1 MTNNNNKMYL
11 LICFLSVL
19 LALVGCSGIRIK
31 QKNIYKID
39 EQIANEAD
47 TYSYLSRVDIE
58 GFSKKTNQVHIEFSK
73 FYGTDTIWRI
83 ESNGNNTLEL
93 SYKSE
98 ISKGKFKLVL
108 VTEDEEVVNL
118 LESSDEGTR
127 EVDIEKGTYRLKF
140 VGQNAKGKVFID
152 IEENSNIELEKYE

>member
-1 MTNNNNKMYL
+1 MNNNNNKMYL

-19 LALVGCSGIRIK
+19 LALVGCSGISVK

-39 EQIANEAD
+39 EQIAKEAD
-47 TYSYLSRVDIE
+47 TYSYLNRVDIE
-58 GFSKKTNQVHIEFSK
+58 GSSKKINQVHIEFSK

-83 ESNGNNTLEL
+83 ETSGNNTLEL

-108 VTEDEEVVNL
+108 VTEDEKVVNL
-118 LESSDEGTR
+118 FEGSDEGTR
-127 EVDIEKGTYRLKF
+127 EVDIEKGTYRLKWL
-140 VGQNAKGKVFID
+140 GKMQRV
-152 IEENSNIELEKYE
+152 KY